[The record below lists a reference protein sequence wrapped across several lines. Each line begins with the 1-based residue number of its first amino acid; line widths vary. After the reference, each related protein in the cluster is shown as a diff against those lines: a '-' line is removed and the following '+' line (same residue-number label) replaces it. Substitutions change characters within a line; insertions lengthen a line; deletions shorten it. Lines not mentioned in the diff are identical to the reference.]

1 MSFLN
6 PAMLGALAL
15 VGIPVLIHLL
25 RKKRVVVVRWAAME
39 FLRLSQ
45 ERQKRRLR
53 VEELILLLLRCL
65 IVLSV
70 VMAFARPVLRS
81 LGFPIPGVNAR
92 VYAVIVVDNSFSMGL
107 KGADGKTSLQRAQT
121 AAQEIFT
128 KVLKPGDAV
137 SLVFLSNKPEEAIGA
152 ASYDLGAALKRV
164 QSAKV
169 GSRATDYLE
178 TAKTVSRLL
187 KASKIPAKEVYWL
200 SDDQAGAWETSRRD
214 SAKSFWKEFG
224 TLARL
229 TWVSVGAEAK
239 ERNNLAVEQPILA
252 NQLVTPQLSA
262 RLEAQID
269 NYSDKSYNALLV
281 NLIVEGKRVGTT
293 QVNLPPNGSAT
304 ARFLYR
310 FAQPRTYT
318 GKIELQNADDID
330 RLTADNSAPFAVP
343 VREQLK
349 VLVIDP
355 HPSPDPAHNESFY
368 LITAMAPSAESES
381 IAPTLRT
388 EDSLVGV
395 ALRDYAA
402 IVYTNPSRISESD
415 SALLAEYVKAGGGLL
430 LFPSSASSPNA
441 LNASLASGGLLPA
454 AMGTRK
460 SLSDTEAVS
469 LNPASINS
477 LILAP
482 FKDTATMDIGG
493 ARFTAYFPLE
503 LSAEADMN
511 AIQVLMK
518 MSNGDPA
525 FVERRVGQGRVIL
538 SAISAGADGSQ
549 LPLRSSYVPL
559 IYQLTSYLGMGA
571 SSQRNL
577 KQDETLTLKLP
588 VADSGK
594 PVQITLPDGTVTSQ
608 NSVLDAQGV
617 AFQFKNTG
625 QAGIYGVQVQN
636 GKTKDGF
643 AVGLPPQE
651 SNLAYAEPAQTATQ
665 AGVPA
670 NNLNVITNSA
680 RIAASVQRSRFG
692 VELWRPLLWLI
703 LPLMLLESF
712 LAQRFGRR
720 S

>member
-1 MSFLN
+1 
-6 PAMLGALAL
+6 MLGALAL
-15 VGIPVLIHLL
+15 VGVPILIHLL

-53 VEELILLLLRCL
+53 IEELILLFLRCL

-81 LGFPIPGVNAR
+81 LGFPVPGVNAR
-92 VYAVIVVDNSFSMGL
+92 VYAVVVVDDSFSMGL
-107 KGADGKTSLQRAQT
+107 KGSDGKTSFQRAQA
-121 AAQEIFT
+121 AAQEIFA

-152 ASYDLGAALKRV
+152 ASYDLSTAAKRI

-169 GSRATDYLE
+169 GTRATDYLE

-200 SDDQAGAWETSRRD
+200 TDDQAGAWETSKRE

-229 TWVSVGAEAK
+229 TWISVGAEAK
-239 ERNNLAVEQPILA
+239 ERNNLAIEPPTLA

-262 RLEAQID
+262 RLEAQIA

-281 NLIVEGKRVGTT
+281 NLVVEGKKVGTT

-310 FAQPRTYT
+310 FAQPRAYT
-318 GKIELQNADDID
+318 GRIELQNAEDID
-330 RLTADNSAPFAVP
+330 RLSADNSAPFAVL

-368 LITAMAPSAESES
+368 LLTAMAPSAESES

-388 EDSLVGV
+388 EDSLSGV
-395 ALRDYAA
+395 NLRDYAA
-402 IVYTNPSRISESD
+402 VVYTNPTRISESD
-415 SALLAEYVKAGGGLL
+415 CALLAEYVKAGGGLL
-430 LFPSSASSPNA
+430 LFPSSASSPSA
-441 LNASLASGGLLPA
+441 LNASLTASGLLPA
-454 AMGTRK
+454 TLGKRK
-460 SLSDTEAVS
+460 SLSDTETVS
-469 LNPASINS
+469 LNPSSIS
-477 LILAP
+477 SPILAL
-482 FKDTATMDIGG
+482 FKDASSLDIGG
-493 ARFTAYFPLE
+493 ARFAAYFPLE
-503 LSAEADMN
+503 LSPEADMN

-525 FVERRVGQGRVIL
+525 FVERKTGQGRVIL

-559 IYQLTSYLGMGA
+559 IYQLTAYLGTGA

-577 KQDETLTLKLP
+577 KQDETFVLKLP
-588 VADSGK
+588 IADSGK
-594 PVQITLPDGTVTSQ
+594 PVEATLPDGTVATQ
-608 NSVLDAQGV
+608 NSALDAQGV

-625 QAGIYGVQVQN
+625 RAGVYKIQVQN

-643 AVGLPPQE
+643 AVGMPAQE
-651 SNLAYAEPAQTATQ
+651 SNLAYAAPSQSAVQ

-670 NNLNVITNSA
+670 ANLNIITDPT

-720 S
+720 G